1 LTIRAPPQELWE
13 DKPSANLAAM
23 RPSLD
28 HRPLVDA
35 DDAALVL
42 CLQRDEAGAAA
53 MAWRRFVPMVRATVR
68 RMLGPGRD
76 EDDVVQEVF
85 LGFFGS
91 VRRLREPALVRSFL
105 FGICLRT
112 VRKEIRRRKLRSWLR
127 LAGDRVDDLA
137 VDWPAVAGDAEAR
150 EAIRR
155 FYALLDSLRGESRS
169 LLVVRFLEGKELA
182 EVARLHGMSLSTVQR
197 KLARA
202 VARVTALVRQ
212 DPALSTYVSA
222 RMFGGES

>member
-1 LTIRAPPQELWE
+1 MDA
-13 DKPSANLAAM
+13 AAM

-42 CLQRDEAGAAA
+42 ALQRSEAGAAA
-53 MAWRRFVPMVRATVR
+53 LVWRRFVPMVRATVR

-85 LGFFGS
+85 LRFFGS
-91 VRRLREPALVRSFL
+91 VHRLREPALVRSFL
-105 FGICLRT
+105 FGICVRT

-127 LAGDRVDDLA
+127 LADSVDDLA

-155 FYALLDSLRGESRS
+155 FYAVLDGLRGESRS

-182 EVARLHGMSLSTVQR
+182 EVARLHEMSLSTVQR
-197 KLARA
+197 KLAKA
-202 VARVTALVRQ
+202 VARVTVLVRQ
-212 DPALSTYVSA
+212 DPALSAYVTA

>member
-1 LTIRAPPQELWE
+1 
-13 DKPSANLAAM
+13 M
-23 RPSLD
+23 RPELD

-42 CLQRDEAGAAA
+42 GLQQNEAGAAA
-53 MAWRRFVPMVRATVR
+53 LAWRRFVPMVRATVR

-85 LGFFGS
+85 LRFFTV

-105 FGICLRT
+105 FGICVRI

-127 LAGDRVDDLA
+127 LAGESLEDSMTE
-137 VDWPAVAGDAEAR
+137 WPAVAGDPEAR

-155 FYALLDSLRGESRS
+155 FYGVLDSLRGESRS
-169 LLVVRFLEGKELA
+169 LVVVRFLEGKELT
-182 EVARLHGMSLSTVQR
+182 EVAQLHGMSLSTVQR
-197 KLARA
+197 KLTKA

-212 DPALSTYVSA
+212 DPALSAYVSA
-222 RMFGGES
+222 RMFGAES

>member
-1 LTIRAPPQELWE
+1 
-13 DKPSANLAAM
+13 M

-42 CLQRDEAGAAA
+42 ALQAKEARAASL
-53 MAWRRFVPMVRATVR
+53 AWRRFVPMVRATVR

-85 LGFFGS
+85 LRFFECVG
-91 VRRLREPALVRSFL
+91 RLREPTLVRSFL
-105 FGICLRT
+105 FGICVRT

-127 LAGDRVDDLA
+127 LAGDAVDDLA
-137 VDWPAVAGDAEAR
+137 VDWPAVAGDPEAR
-150 EAIRR
+150 QALRR
-155 FYALLDSLRGESRS
+155 FYGLLDGLRGESRS
-169 LLVVRFLEGKELA
+169 LLVVRFLEGKELT

-197 KLARA
+197 RLAKA

-212 DPALSTYVSA
+212 DPALSVYVSA
-222 RMFGGES
+222 RMFGGDS

>member
-1 LTIRAPPQELWE
+1 
-13 DKPSANLAAM
+13 M
-23 RPSLD
+23 RSSLD
-28 HRPLVDA
+28 HRPIVDA

-42 CLQRDEAGAAA
+42 SLQRSEAGAAA
-53 MAWRRFVPMVRATVR
+53 SIWRRFVPMVRATVR

-85 LGFFGS
+85 LHFFAG

-105 FGICLRT
+105 FGICVRT

-127 LAGDRVDDLA
+127 LSGDAVDDLA
-137 VDWPAVAGDAEAR
+137 VDWPAVSGDPEAR

-155 FYALLDSLRGESRS
+155 FYAVLDSLRGESRS
-169 LLVVRFLEGKELA
+169 LVVVRFLEGKELL

-197 KLARA
+197 KLQRA

-212 DPALSTYVSA
+212 DPALSVYVSA
-222 RMFGGES
+222 RMFGGEP

>member
-1 LTIRAPPQELWE
+1 
-13 DKPSANLAAM
+13 M

-35 DDAALVL
+35 DDAVLVVR
-42 CLQRDEAGAAA
+42 LQRGEATAAA
-53 MAWRRFVPMVRATVR
+53 QAWRRFVPMVRATVR

-85 LGFFGS
+85 LRFFGS
-91 VRRLREPALVRSFL
+91 VGRLREPALVRAFL
-105 FGICLRT
+105 FGICVRT

-127 LAGDRVDDLA
+127 LADRVEDLA
-137 VDWPAVAGDAEAR
+137 VDWPAVSGDPEAR
-150 EAIRR
+150 EALRR

-169 LLVVRFLEGKELA
+169 LLVVRFLEGKELT

-197 KLARA
+197 KLNKA
-202 VARVTALVRQ
+202 VAHVTARVRQ
-212 DPALSTYVSA
+212 DPSLSAYVSP
-222 RMFGGES
+222 RMFGGDP

>member
-1 LTIRAPPQELWE
+1 MEAT
-13 DKPSANLAAM
+13 AM

-42 CLQRDEAGAAA
+42 GLQANEPGAAA
-53 MAWRRFVPMVRATVR
+53 LVWRRFVPMVRATVR

-85 LGFFGS
+85 LRFFGA

-105 FGICLRT
+105 FGICVRT

-127 LAGDRVDDLA
+127 LAGDVVDDLA

-155 FYALLDSLRGESRS
+155 FYAVLDSLRGESRS
-169 LLVVRFLEGKELA
+169 LVVVRFLEGKELT

-197 KLARA
+197 KLTKA
-202 VARVTALVRQ
+202 VARVTSLVRQ
-212 DPALSTYVSA
+212 DPALAAYVSV
-222 RMFGGES
+222 RMFGGET

>member
-1 LTIRAPPQELWE
+1 MDA
-13 DKPSANLAAM
+13 AAM

-42 CLQRDEAGAAA
+42 SLQRSQPGAAA
-53 MAWRRFVPMVRATVR
+53 LLWRRFLPMVRATVR

-85 LGFFGS
+85 LRFYAS
-91 VRRLREPALVRSFL
+91 VHRMREPALVRSFL
-105 FGICLRT
+105 FGVCVRT

-127 LAGDRVDDLA
+127 LHGDAVDDQA
-137 VDWPAVAGDAEAR
+137 VDWPAVAGDPEAR

-155 FYALLDSLRGESRS
+155 FYALLDGLRGESRS
-169 LLVVRFLEGKELA
+169 LLVVRFLEGKELT
-182 EVARLHGMSLSTVQR
+182 EVARLHDMSLSTVQR
-197 KLARA
+197 KLAKA

-212 DPALSTYVSA
+212 DPALSAYVTA

>member
-1 LTIRAPPQELWE
+1 
-13 DKPSANLAAM
+13 M

-42 CLQRDEAGAAA
+42 ALQRQEARAAA
-53 MAWRRFVPMVRATVR
+53 MAWRRFVPMVRAAVR

-85 LGFFGS
+85 LRFFGGVS
-91 VRRLREPALVRSFL
+91 RLREPALVRSFL
-105 FGICLRT
+105 FGICVRT

-137 VDWPAVAGDAEAR
+137 IDWPVVAGDPEAR
-150 EAIRR
+150 EALRR
-155 FYALLDSLRGESRS
+155 FYAVLDGLRGESRS
-169 LLVVRFLEGKELA
+169 LVVVRFIEGKELA
-182 EVARLHGMSLSTVQR
+182 EVARLHGMSMSTVQR
-197 KLARA
+197 KLAKA

-212 DPALSTYVSA
+212 DPALSAYVSA
-222 RMFGGES
+222 KLFGGDT